1 MGAPNCKGVH
11 DLLCTRRTAGTDR
24 GWHRARPQPAPGRR
38 PWRAAAQLSAPSRR
52 EPAHRHAQAKGSQ
65 SAAVHDKRALRP
77 CSRRGRSAAL
87 CMLLLLLSLLV
98 FTPRSHRRLLLLLL
112 LLLWFSK
119 QPRTAGHDQVCRSQL
134 HGRTSCHC
142 HCTGL
147 RLLRCQLRV
156 LAELGS
162 ACQQQQGRRRGEDG
176 HIRAQEGWRAG
187 RQQPPHQGPLIAL
200 QRLQGRDRP
209 RRAAVHPCRRVHPS
223 QAQVGCREL

>member
-1 MGAPNCKGVH
+1 
-11 DLLCTRRTAGTDR
+11 
-24 GWHRARPQPAPGRR
+24 
-38 PWRAAAQLSAPSRR
+38 
-52 EPAHRHAQAKGSQ
+52 
-65 SAAVHDKRALRP
+65 
-77 CSRRGRSAAL
+77 
-87 CMLLLLLSLLV
+87 MLLLLLSLVV

-156 LAELGS
+156 LAEKGS
-162 ACQQQQGRRRGEDG
+162 ARQQQQGRRRREDG

-200 QRLQGRDRP
+200 QRLQAGIVRAGQLCIRAGGHIRP
-209 RRAAVHPCRRVHPS
+209 KPRSAARSCEPLVRAWWQQPRSARHCSSGP
-223 QAQVGCREL
+223 